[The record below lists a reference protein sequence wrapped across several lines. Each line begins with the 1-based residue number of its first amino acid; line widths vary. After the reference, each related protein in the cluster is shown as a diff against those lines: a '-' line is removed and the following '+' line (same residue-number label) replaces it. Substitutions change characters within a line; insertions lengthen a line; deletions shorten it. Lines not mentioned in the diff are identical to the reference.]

1 MSELLSYEQMD
12 AILDDL
18 AAKGLETRSLGT
30 VELNALVYPDSDY
43 SKRQRSISGTA
54 KVSAAS
60 IELAGL
66 FGTGI
71 EAIELQASPLTSALT
86 VTALG
91 GKNEVSQTLDD
102 FRDLLDRLLPEEAL
116 GLEFGG
122 STASGQRMYNGVWIE
137 DGKVKYQYPNGSV
150 RTLGY
155 TPKAAK
161 KKFRRKS
168 RRKRWTTRDQK
179 EMEWRAHIAAIG
191 AGMNSVAPI

>member
-12 AILDDL
+12 AMLDEIAL
-18 AAKGLETRSLGT
+18 KGLDGRSLGV
-30 VELNALVYPDSDY
+30 VELNALAYPDSDY
-43 SKRQRSISGTA
+43 TKRQKKISSKP

-86 VTALG
+86 VGALG
-91 GKNEVSQTLDD
+91 GMDGVSQTLDN
-102 FRDLLDRLLPEEAL
+102 FRDILDRLLPEEAL
-116 GLEFGG
+116 GLELGG

-179 EMEWRAHIAAIG
+179 EMEWRAHIAAIA
-191 AGMNSVAPI
+191 AGQASVAPM